1 MRIIKKQVNKPYEI
15 IEFEGKYVC
24 EAKTAASNDIEYI
37 ERVLLNSN
45 IMMIGDEDGH
55 RKALPH
61 NFYLPLPHHINFP
74 VHDILGTAVFAK
86 VKPLPFM
93 EEVYDYEVDD
103 LSDDD
108 IELIAN
114 ILSEDNQKVL
124 SDKFKEIYKDRDYW
138 SPIVT
143 TW

>member
-1 MRIIKKQVNKPYEI
+1 M
-15 IEFEGKYVC
+15 
-24 EAKTAASNDIEYI
+24 
-37 ERVLLNSN
+37 
-45 IMMIGDEDGH
+45 
-55 RKALPH
+55 
-61 NFYLPLPHHINFP
+61 
-74 VHDILGTAVFAK
+74 HDILGTAVFAK